1 MKWAGAVRS
10 SRTRGRPLAGAER
23 ELLEACAQTDLGEG
37 ENWNK
42 IVREWYS
49 RMVLSHGD
57 AESPQREGSDV
68 RFLDATVL
76 GCHGDLQSEC
86 HASWPLHRR
95 AGHCRGALL
104 YRTHGAPCSP

>member
-23 ELLEACAQTDLGEG
+23 ELLEAVHKRTLAKGKIGTKSCASGTRG
-37 ENWNK
+37 
-42 IVREWYS
+42 WYY
-49 RMVLSHGD
+49 RMGT